1 MQSEALLSTT
11 LGAICE
17 QQGGGIQ
24 TGPFGSQLHASD
36 YAASGTPVVMPA
48 DIVGGRVSTAAIAR
62 VAVEHVERLSQHQLR
77 FSDIVFSRRGDVTRF
92 ARVAEREVGWLCGTG
107 CLKVRIGTGTIALPE
122 WIAIALGAPE
132 VKDWLVRHA
141 VGATMPNLNTS
152 ILGAVPLRVPP
163 IEQQREAVE
172 VCFALDDRI
181 DLLRQTNAT
190 LESITQALFPRQPR
204 AQRRF
209 LNALR
214 EANPQVDFGE
224 KGEQPLDAG
233 VSLVIPDTRR
243 APVVRKTT
251 KPKDRSSS
259 PPAQKA
265 AELASVS
272 ATGQMSDRLTISGDA
287 VTANEA
293 GSIGDAFDPALR
305 YSSDLSIGFSDKV
318 SENTRAM
325 LRVEYRLLNAL
336 VFQAEKQLELAE
348 QLRNLEARF
357 EEMRATNESVANPAV
372 AQTQPP
378 LAAKA
383 PDEEV
388 LADAAQP
395 KEKEAKPAT
404 AAPVTEA
411 PAWWPPVLLL
421 LALSG
426 LLAWWLARRSRAGKA
441 AVVAA
446 DLSEADL
453 RATSGAFAV
462 RDTLTRTDPLDTVDS
477 KVAAKVLAFQ
487 PDIPLDVS
495 KPLPFHDDHEA
506 RTAPPA
512 SAIEVSHVEEA
523 DDSGTVLE
531 LAEIMVSF
539 GRVKGACQALAEYL
553 ENNPDASLLPWL
565 KLLEI
570 HRMNDMRDE
579 FVDCSTRLRSHFNV
593 APASWDEAGACLGE
607 KIEPLDESEL
617 SIDDILQKLPTVGTF
632 PHVREGIAKTWGT
645 NEGLTYLKHL
655 LRDTRNGQRTGFPLH
670 FSSHSLHRRTRPRSH
685 HFRLAVPPSGLPA
698 GSKTDAS
705 FEALVS
711 PEHHALALTG
721 SRLDELAP
729 TLTTEFQDNAVRRF
743 AWLPEDGRL
752 DLHPA
757 AALPAQP

>member
-1 MQSEALLSTT
+1 MFLRTPNALRCSVTAVVLSAFLFASGNAAALGLGDLVVRSRLGQTLRAEIRLLEAPGQGN
-11 LGAICE
+11 LGATCFRLGE
-17 QQGGGIQ
+17 AAGDENLPVLTQGRLRLEQGGGHNRLVITSLQ
-24 TGPFGSQLHASD
+24 TINEPALQINVRVGCGAELVRSYTLLIDPSEPGRD
-36 YAASGTPVVMPA
+36 MPA
-48 DIVGGRVSTAAIAR
+48 DVDDGRGRAEDRDHAPRPGPPVTPAGDTYPAA
-62 VAVEHVERLSQHQLR
+62 
-77 FSDIVFSRRGDVTRF
+77 
-92 ARVAEREVGWLCGTG
+92 W
-107 CLKVRIGTGTIALPE
+107 
-122 WIAIALGAPE
+122 
-132 VKDWLVRHA
+132 
-141 VGATMPNLNTS
+141 
-152 ILGAVPLRVPP
+152 
-163 IEQQREAVE
+163 EAVE
-172 VCFALDDRI
+172 GESAM
-181 DLLRQTNAT
+181 
-190 LESITQALFPRQPR
+190 SITQALFPRQPR

-243 APVVRKTT
+243 APVIRKTT

-259 PPAQKA
+259 PPAQKP

-357 EEMRATNESVANPAV
+357 EEMRATNESVANPTV

-570 HRMNDMRDE
+570 YRMNDMRDE

-632 PHVREGIAKTWGT
+632 PHIREGIAKTWGT
-645 NEGLTYLKHL
+645 TEGLAYLKHL
-655 LRDTRNGQRTGFPLH
+655 LRDTRNGQRTGFPLSIAREIL
-670 FSSHSLHRRTRPRSH
+670 FL
-685 HFRLAVPPSGLPA
+685 
-698 GSKTDAS
+698 
-705 FEALVS
+705 
-711 PEHHALALTG
+711 
-721 SRLDELAP
+721 
-729 TLTTEFQDNAVRRF
+729 
-743 AWLPEDGRL
+743 L
-752 DLHPA
+752 DLLETRLHTKA
-757 AALPAQP
+757 

>member
-1 MQSEALLSTT
+1 MFSRTPSALRCSVTTVLLSAFLFASGNAAALGLGDLVVRSRLGQT
-11 LGAICE
+11 LRAEIRLLEAPGQGNLGETCFRLGEAAGGE
-17 QQGGGIQ
+17 NLPVLTQGRLRLEQGGGHNRLVITSLQ
-24 TGPFGSQLHASD
+24 TINEPALQINVRVECGAELVASYTLLID
-36 YAASGTPVVMPA
+36 PSEPGRDMPA
-48 DIVGGRVSTAAIAR
+48 DVDDGRGRAEDRDHAPRPGPPVTPAGDTYPAA
-62 VAVEHVERLSQHQLR
+62 
-77 FSDIVFSRRGDVTRF
+77 
-92 ARVAEREVGWLCGTG
+92 W
-107 CLKVRIGTGTIALPE
+107 
-122 WIAIALGAPE
+122 
-132 VKDWLVRHA
+132 
-141 VGATMPNLNTS
+141 
-152 ILGAVPLRVPP
+152 
-163 IEQQREAVE
+163 EAVE
-172 VCFALDDRI
+172 GESAM
-181 DLLRQTNAT
+181 
-190 LESITQALFPRQPR
+190 SITQALFPRQPR

-251 KPKDRSSS
+251 KPKDRPSS
-259 PPAQKA
+259 PPAQKP
-265 AELASVS
+265 AELAIVS

-395 KEKEAKPAT
+395 EEKAKPAT
-404 AAPVTEA
+404 AAPMTEA

-462 RDTLTRTDPLDTVDS
+462 RDTLTRTDPPDTVDS

-495 KPLPFHDDHEA
+495 KPLPFHEDHEA

-539 GRVKGACQALAEYL
+539 GRIKGACQALAEYL

-632 PHVREGIAKTWGT
+632 PHIREGIAKTWGT
-645 NEGLTYLKHL
+645 TEGLAYLKHL
-655 LRDTRNGQRTGFPLH
+655 LRDTRNGQRTGFPLSIAREIL
-670 FSSHSLHRRTRPRSH
+670 FL
-685 HFRLAVPPSGLPA
+685 
-698 GSKTDAS
+698 
-705 FEALVS
+705 
-711 PEHHALALTG
+711 
-721 SRLDELAP
+721 
-729 TLTTEFQDNAVRRF
+729 
-743 AWLPEDGRL
+743 L
-752 DLHPA
+752 DLLETRLHTKA
-757 AALPAQP
+757 

>member
-1 MQSEALLSTT
+1 MFSRTPNALRCSVTAVVLSAFLFASGNAAALGLGDLVVRSRLGQTLRAEIRLLEAPGQGN
-11 LGAICE
+11 LGETCFRLGEAAGGE
-17 QQGGGIQ
+17 NLPVLTQGRLRLEQGGGHNRLVITSLQ
-24 TGPFGSQLHASD
+24 TINE
-36 YAASGTPVVMPA
+36 PA
-48 DIVGGRVSTAAIAR
+48 LQINVRVGCG
-62 VAVEHVERLSQHQLR
+62 
-77 FSDIVFSRRGDVTRF
+77 
-92 ARVAEREVGWLCGTG
+92 AE
-107 CLKVRIGTGTIALPE
+107 
-122 WIAIALGAPE
+122 
-132 VKDWLVRHA
+132 LVRSYTLLIDPSEPGRDRPA
-141 VGATMPNLNTS
+141 N
-152 ILGAVPLRVPP
+152 
-163 IEQQREAVE
+163 
-172 VCFALDDRI
+172 LDDGRGRAE
-181 DLLRQTNAT
+181 DRDHAPRPGPPVTPAGNTYPAAW
-190 LESITQALFPRQPR
+190 ESVEGESAMSITQALFPRQPR

-251 KPKDRSSS
+251 KPKDRPSS
-259 PPAQKA
+259 PPAQKP

-570 HRMNDMRDE
+570 YRMNDMRDE

-632 PHVREGIAKTWGT
+632 PHIREGIAKTWGT
-645 NEGLTYLKHL
+645 TEGLAYLKHL
-655 LRDTRNGQRTGFPLH
+655 LRDTRNGQRTGFPLSIAREIL
-670 FSSHSLHRRTRPRSH
+670 FL
-685 HFRLAVPPSGLPA
+685 
-698 GSKTDAS
+698 
-705 FEALVS
+705 
-711 PEHHALALTG
+711 
-721 SRLDELAP
+721 
-729 TLTTEFQDNAVRRF
+729 
-743 AWLPEDGRL
+743 L
-752 DLHPA
+752 DLLETRLHTKA
-757 AALPAQP
+757 

>member
-1 MQSEALLSTT
+1 MFLRTPNALRCSVTAVVLSAFLFASGNAAALGLGDLVVRSRLGQTLRAEIRLLEAPGQGN
-11 LGAICE
+11 LGETCFRLGEAADGE
-17 QQGGGIQ
+17 NLPVLTQGRLRLEQGGGHNRLVITSLQ
-24 TGPFGSQLHASD
+24 TINEPALQINVRVGCGAELVRSYTLLIDPSEPGRD
-36 YAASGTPVVMPA
+36 MPA
-48 DIVGGRVSTAAIAR
+48 DVDDGRGRAEDRDHAPRPGPPVTPAGDSYPAAWES
-62 VAVEHVERLSQHQLR
+62 VEGES
-77 FSDIVFSRRGDVTRF
+77 
-92 ARVAEREVGWLCGTG
+92 A
-107 CLKVRIGTGTIALPE
+107 
-122 WIAIALGAPE
+122 
-132 VKDWLVRHA
+132 
-141 VGATMPNLNTS
+141 M
-152 ILGAVPLRVPP
+152 
-163 IEQQREAVE
+163 
-172 VCFALDDRI
+172 
-181 DLLRQTNAT
+181 
-190 LESITQALFPRQPR
+190 SITQALFPRQPR

-224 KGEQPLDAG
+224 KGEQPLEAG

-251 KPKDRSSS
+251 KPKDRPSS
-259 PPAQKA
+259 PPAQKP

-272 ATGQMSDRLTISGDA
+272 ATGQMSDRLTISADA

-372 AQTQPP
+372 AQAQPP

-383 PDEEV
+383 PDGEV

-395 KEKEAKPAT
+395 KEKAKPAT
-404 AAPVTEA
+404 AAPLTEA
-411 PAWWPPVLLL
+411 LAWWPPVLLL

-607 KIEPLDESEL
+607 KIERLDESEL

-632 PHVREGIAKTWGT
+632 PHIREGIAKTWGT
-645 NEGLTYLKHL
+645 TEGLAYLKHL
-655 LRDTRNGQRTGFPLH
+655 LRDTRNGQRTGFPLSIAREIL
-670 FSSHSLHRRTRPRSH
+670 FL
-685 HFRLAVPPSGLPA
+685 
-698 GSKTDAS
+698 
-705 FEALVS
+705 
-711 PEHHALALTG
+711 
-721 SRLDELAP
+721 
-729 TLTTEFQDNAVRRF
+729 
-743 AWLPEDGRL
+743 L
-752 DLHPA
+752 DLLETRLHTKA
-757 AALPAQP
+757 